1 MATEQDALY
10 KMLDSS
16 LLRDC
21 LFPSPSAKMEQ
32 PAPKKHT
39 FSMPDWSLLPE
50 ELLHLI
56 SKHLED
62 YCFDV
67 VHARSVCTSWRSSF
81 PFPSSL
87 LRPSYS
93 LPSFAKFPRKSKGFC
108 TIKKVP
114 LFLFRVRVPA
124 AAAASPSEFFVGGI
138 GQDDSEDRM
147 EIPSPLQCSVRVKS
161 PGSVP
166 TLMNMLDCQI
176 LSLGYQYR
184 IIGWDPEERTTVF
197 LPLSKDGEFVVL
209 LNQRLLALTSAEM
222 RWKLVM
228 NVPNARCSELV
239 TFRGRFYAAFL
250 HWGVYVIDPCSLKAT
265 SLMPSQSLH
274 SSNYLIPSGNDE
286 LFLVEVIF
294 PRGFAFNRFKCRV
307 SRLDEEAGKWVVVT
321 DLGDRVLFI
330 GHFGN
335 VSCSAKELPIG
346 CGVSGNSVLSTFR
359 PGNVT
364 YVYKYG
370 VHTGN
375 EEDDRYR
382 WRCVSENRVT
392 IFYTKP

>member
-21 LFPSPSAKMEQ
+21 LFPSPSAKMKQ

-39 FSMPDWSLLPE
+39 LSMPDWSLLPE
-50 ELLHLI
+50 DLLQLI

-67 VHARSVCTSWRSSF
+67 VHARSVCSSWRSSF

-87 LRPSYS
+87 YAQVTL
-93 LPSFAKFPRKSKGFC
+93 KFPRKSKGFC

-114 LFLFRVRVPA
+114 LFLFRVQAPA
-124 AAAASPSEFFVGGI
+124 AAAASPSEFLLGGI
-138 GQDDSEDRM
+138 NQVSSEDRI
-147 EIPSPLQCSVRVKS
+147 ELPSPLQCSLNVKI

-176 LSLGYQYR
+176 IPLGYQYR

-222 RWKLVM
+222 RW
-228 NVPNARCSELV
+228 NFPNARCSELV

-274 SSNYLIPSGNDE
+274 SSNYI
-286 LFLVEVIF
+286 
-294 PRGFAFNRFKCRV
+294 C
-307 SRLDEEAGKWVVVT
+307 
-321 DLGDRVLFI
+321 
-330 GHFGN
+330 
-335 VSCSAKELPIG
+335 
-346 CGVSGNSVLSTFR
+346 
-359 PGNVT
+359 
-364 YVYKYG
+364 
-370 VHTGN
+370 
-375 EEDDRYR
+375 
-382 WRCVSENRVT
+382 
-392 IFYTKP
+392 

>member
-1 MATEQDALY
+1 
-10 KMLDSS
+10 
-16 LLRDC
+16 
-21 LFPSPSAKMEQ
+21 
-32 PAPKKHT
+32 
-39 FSMPDWSLLPE
+39 MPDWSQLPE
-50 ELLHLI
+50 ELLFII
-56 SKHLED
+56 STYLEEN
-62 YCFDV
+62 CFDV
-67 VHARSVCTSWRSSF
+67 VHARSGCTSWRSSF

-87 LRPSYS
+87 LRTSYS

-108 TIKKVP
+108 TSRRS
-114 LFLFRVRVPA
+114 L
-124 AAAASPSEFFVGGI
+124 
-138 GQDDSEDRM
+138 
-147 EIPSPLQCSVRVKS
+147 CS
-161 PGSVP
+161 
-166 TLMNMLDCQI
+166 
-176 LSLGYQYR
+176 SL
-184 IIGWDPEERTTVF
+184 
-197 LPLSKDGEFVVL
+197 GEFVLL

-228 NVPNARCSELV
+228 NVPNARCSEGL
-239 TFRGRFYAAFL
+239 
-250 HWGVYVIDPCSLKAT
+250 
-265 SLMPSQSLH
+265 
-274 SSNYLIPSGNDE
+274 
-286 LFLVEVIF
+286 
-294 PRGFAFNRFKCRV
+294 AFNRFKCRV

-382 WRCVSENRVT
+382 WRCQMKVAFDT
-392 IFYTKP
+392 A